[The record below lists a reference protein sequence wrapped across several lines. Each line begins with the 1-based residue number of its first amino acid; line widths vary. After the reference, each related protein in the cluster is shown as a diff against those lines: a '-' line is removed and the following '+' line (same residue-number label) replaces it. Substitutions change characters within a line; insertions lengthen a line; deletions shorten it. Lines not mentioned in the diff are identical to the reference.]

1 LSQLPKPSAGRAH
14 QPPHELSSDSGTNRT
29 EEEGDRRGPRRFAEK
44 SQPRR
49 GFDEGQGESKKKKKR
64 AYDDAGSREN
74 EERTSRRTSA
84 VRASSERR
92 NSKQRE
98 QLRRRLRNPP
108 PAHPP
113 PPPPH
118 FERRSTGGF
127 DRRPWLLQ
135 RRARGGERR
144 GAERDDMQRWRGSRG
159 CRSDIATCKA
169 TRKSCRRW
177 DSHHRG
183 DTRCGHGDR
192 HPRCVP
198 SPPPSSFLF
207 CSGPACAGHAGRRW
221 VVERE
226 GEEVARRSRRSQ
238 NANATAATARRF
250 CCR

>member
-1 LSQLPKPSAGRAH
+1 MTPNPGRVLQSGANVERAH
-14 QPPHELSSDSGTNRT
+14 LWGLHVEPNASEGTR
-29 EEEGDRRGPRRFAEK
+29 
-44 SQPRR
+44 
-49 GFDEGQGESKKKKKR
+49 
-64 AYDDAGSREN
+64 
-74 EERTSRRTSA
+74 
-84 VRASSERR
+84 
-92 NSKQRE
+92 
-98 QLRRRLRNPP
+98 
-108 PAHPP
+108 
-113 PPPPH
+113 
-118 FERRSTGGF
+118 
-127 DRRPWLLQ
+127 
-135 RRARGGERR
+135 
-144 GAERDDMQRWRGSRG
+144 

-238 NANATAATARRF
+238 NANATAATATVLLPLMLHK
-250 CCR
+250 